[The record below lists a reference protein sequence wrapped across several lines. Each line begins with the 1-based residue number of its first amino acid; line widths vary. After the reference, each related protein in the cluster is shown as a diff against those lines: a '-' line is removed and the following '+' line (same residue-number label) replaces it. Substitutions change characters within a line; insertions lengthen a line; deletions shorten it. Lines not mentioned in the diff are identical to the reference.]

1 MKSLQIEWMHLDV
14 NGETCERCG
23 DTGNALRETVSSLQK
38 ELSALGCEI
47 RMKETVLTSEEI
59 AQSNQILFDGKQ
71 IEELID
77 LKTEHNYCASCSDLI
92 GQETECRSVIFHGER
107 YDDVPPEAIREAV
120 FAALGLEDAAEKS
133 VEKSGCGCGKNC
145 C

>member
-1 MKSLQIEWMHLDV
+1 MKNLQIEWRHLDV

-23 DTGNALRETVSSLQK
+23 DTGNALRETVFGLEK
-38 ELSALGCEI
+38 ELSAQGFEI
-47 RMKETVLTSEEI
+47 HIVETVLMAEEI
-59 AQSNQILFDGKQ
+59 AQSNLILFDGKP

-77 LKTEHNYCASCSDLI
+77 LKTERNYCASCSDLI

-107 YDDVPPEAIREAV
+107 YEDIPAEAIREAV
-120 FAALGLEDAAEKS
+120 LAALGLEDS
-133 VEKSGCGCGKNC
+133 VKKIAEKSGCRCGENC